1 MEERV
6 AKPVRVQ
13 RWTANRKREIVL
25 DILKGHKTI
34 VDVAREHDVKQSE
47 IQQWIDTFIAVG
59 TQALKVHPRSA
70 EAVEQKE
77 LTRHREKI
85 GELVLQIEV
94 LKKAEAI
101 LSEEE
106 SSFYD

>member
-1 MEERV
+1 MV
-6 AKPVRVQ
+6 KPVRQQ
-13 RWTANRKREIVL
+13 RWTASRQREIVL
-25 DILKGHKTI
+25 EILKGHITI

-47 IQQWIDTFIAVG
+47 IRQWIDTFIAFG
-59 TQALKVHPRSA
+59 TQALKVHPKSV

-77 LTRHREKI
+77 LKQHRERI
-85 GELVLQIEV
+85 GEMVLQIEV

-106 SSFYD
+106 SPFYD